1 MVFIQD
7 VDKRRMN
14 EFLNELART
23 EMSNMSLKDY

>member
-14 EFLNELART
+14 EFLNELAGT